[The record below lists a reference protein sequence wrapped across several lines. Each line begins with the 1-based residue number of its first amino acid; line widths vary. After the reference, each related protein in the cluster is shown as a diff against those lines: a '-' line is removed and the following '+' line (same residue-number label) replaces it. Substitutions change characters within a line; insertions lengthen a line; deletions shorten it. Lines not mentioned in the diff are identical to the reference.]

1 MGTTKQSP
9 KKRNVS
15 WDMPTDDMAVEL
27 AMRHRLRGGVS
38 ELLSRLVAAEA
49 KRKRG
54 IARLHP
60 VLKP

>member
-1 MGTTKQSP
+1 MGINTKEP

-15 WDMPTDDMAVEL
+15 WDMLTDDMAVEL

>member
-1 MGTTKQSP
+1 
-9 KKRNVS
+9 
-15 WDMPTDDMAVEL
+15 MPTDDMAVEL